1 MKKVVK
7 DTKSLLF
14 ENMLKLNPDFK
25 LKQGM
30 LNENQDNWIQ
40 NVVDP
45 EHKDYC
51 TPLSKPTCTPKR
63 KALAMRFKK
72 GIKNEGFD
80 MSQFSQ
86 NPEEYQEKAKKIKQT
101 IDNLFL
107 NNDYDIIDNMYKLFV
122 GRKSEQNK
130 LNTSNITEHHS
141 PEYGK
146 KAELIKGKIDFLFD
160 NDHYDIIDK
169 VNEIINKLFPDD
181 ESDMEL
187 DESKK

>member
-1 MKKVVK
+1 MKKVIK

-14 ENMLKLNPDFK
+14 ENMIKLNSDFK
-25 LKQGM
+25 LKEGI
-30 LNENQDNWIQ
+30 LNENEDKWIQ
-40 NVVDP
+40 KAVDP
-45 EHKDYC
+45 EHKGYC
-51 TPLSKPTCTPKR
+51 TPMNKPTCTPKR
-63 KALAMRFKK
+63 KALAKRFKK
-72 GIKNEGFD
+72 GIENEGFD
-80 MSQFSQ
+80 MTQFSQ

-122 GRKSEQNK
+122 GRKPEQNK
-130 LNTSNITEHHS
+130 LNTGNITEHHS
-141 PEYGK
+141 PEYK
-146 KAELIKGKIDFLFD
+146 RKAELIKGKIDFLFD

-169 VNEIINKLFPDD
+169 VDEIINKLFPDD